1 MIIYGWNTSNLKQ
14 AQLGESYECPD
25 CHHRNSVLAVFA
37 SYVHIFWIPLFP
49 YKKRAQI
56 ICMNCDRADEDKYME
71 SEIKQKVR
79 QLKKSVKTPWWM
91 FSGAGIVIILITFSV
106 VSGFLDGQEQAAM
119 ASSPEIGD
127 VYVIHDQEETS
138 EYNHYLMK
146 VVSVAEDSL
155 YVTVTSYSYNGVVDR
170 LDPKDGFYNLS
181 FGLHKD
187 EIVRQDKSGELKQ
200 IYRGYSS
207 IAGFDREVA
216 YEVPEAIKV
225 E

>member
-14 AQLGESYECPD
+14 AQLGDSYECPD
-25 CHHRNSVLAVFA
+25 CRHRDSVLAIFA

-56 ICMNCDRADEDKYME
+56 ICMNCDRAEEDKYME
-71 SEIKQKVR
+71 SDMKQKVR

-91 FSGAGIVIILITFSV
+91 FSGVGIVLILFTFSF
-106 VSGFLDGQEQAAM
+106 VSAFLDGQEQTSL
-119 ASSPEIGD
+119 ASSPEVGD
-127 VYVIHDQEETS
+127 VYVIHDREETS

-146 VVSVAEDSL
+146 VLSVAEDSL
-155 YVTVTSYSYNGVVDR
+155 FVTVTSYSYNGVVDQ
-170 LDPKDGFYNLS
+170 LDPKDGFYDIS
-181 FGLHKD
+181 FGIHKN
-187 EIVRQDKSGELKQ
+187 EIIRQDETGELKR
-200 IYRGYSS
+200 IYRDYSS

-216 YEVPEAIKV
+216 YVIPESTNG